1 MAREA
6 MTEASVF
13 TWSREREL
21 SPVYERLLTHAPQ
34 SSCLELIQ
42 ELCDVKRDVMTDNR
56 ELMAALGV
64 DTSGPY
70 ADISIPDDF
79 NETIVL
85 LHTKENE
92 LLDSGYLRLD
102 PHVEDPMA
110 RGIMMRLSRRKAR
123 QIALLREIAEKCRI
137 VLIISPETTPT
148 PPHHD
153 HSTTPPHHFPP
164 THPDPVL
171 DYVVQPGDTMF
182 LIAQRHGV
190 SLETLIRANPQIR
203 NPDLIFP
210 GDIIRIP
217 RGDRVTPPS
226 GHMPGGR
233 RYIVVT
239 GDTIIIIARRFGL
252 SPAEL
257 VAFNPGLT
265 IDSQLTPGQVIM
277 IPASGAVG

>member
-102 PHVEDPMA
+102 PS
-110 RGIMMRLSRRKAR
+110 RGRPYGKRHHDETLSRKA
-123 QIALLREIAEKCRI
+123 L
-137 VLIISPETTPT
+137 
-148 PPHHD
+148 
-153 HSTTPPHHFPP
+153 
-164 THPDPVL
+164 
-171 DYVVQPGDTMF
+171 
-182 LIAQRHGV
+182 
-190 SLETLIRANPQIR
+190 ANSAPA
-203 NPDLIFP
+203 
-210 GDIIRIP
+210 
-217 RGDRVTPPS
+217 GDR
-226 GHMPGGR
+226 
-233 RYIVVT
+233 
-239 GDTIIIIARRFGL
+239 
-252 SPAEL
+252 
-257 VAFNPGLT
+257 
-265 IDSQLTPGQVIM
+265 
-277 IPASGAVG
+277 